1 MVKIYSWDRCPFCQ
15 KVLRAAQEMG
25 LVEGKTYQVVNAAP
39 GTKGR
44 DEVLAIGGKGM
55 VPFIVDGATSMY
67 ESDDIIAY
75 LKNHSA

>member
-1 MVKIYSWDRCPFCQ
+1 
-15 KVLRAAQEMG
+15 MG
-25 LVEGKTYQVVNAAP
+25 LVEGRTYQVVNAAP

-75 LKNHSA
+75 FKKHYA